1 MSTEQTLDISWK
13 TIFKVFTAIFLFYL
27 IYLARE
33 IALWFFFGLAI
44 SILLEPAIN
53 ALRKIWIPKMLAI
66 VIVYVSILGLLGIL
80 IYITAP
86 IFIIEIKQ
94 FSNFLP
100 DYFNKIN
107 PVLQQLGIDFS
118 QSFSE
123 FTKSLVGGLEQSSK
137 GIMNA
142 VMAFFGGLASTV
154 VIITIAFF
162 LSLEDRGP
170 ERFIAFISPQKYQEN
185 IVAFFEKAQTKVAGW
200 FGARII
206 ACMFVGIG
214 SFIVF
219 YIFGIE
225 YAFLLALIAG
235 VLNFIPYI
243 GPLVTAILLLVFV
256 MVSSGSWLITLYVL
270 LAIWAVQV
278 IENNLL
284 TPFLMKK
291 MIDLPPVLVLIS
303 LLLGAQIFGFLG
315 TIFIVPIA
323 GIVYEF
329 VKEILEKRREG
340 GLIEED

>member
-1 MSTEQTLDISWK
+1 MINEQTLDISWK
-13 TIFKVFTAIFLFYL
+13 TIAKIFIAVFLLYF

-53 ALRKIWIPKMLAI
+53 FLRKLWVPKMIAI
-66 VIVYVSILGLLGIL
+66 IFVYSSILILLGLLVYL
-80 IYITAP
+80 TAP
-86 IFIIEIKQ
+86 IFIIELKE

-107 PVLQQLGIDFS
+107 PILQQLGIDFA

-123 FTKSLVGGLEQSSK
+123 LTSSLIGGLEQSSK
-137 GIMNA
+137 GIVNA
-142 VMAFFGGLASTV
+142 VMVFFGGLSSTI
-154 VIITIAFF
+154 VILTIAFF
-162 LSLEDRGP
+162 LSLEDKGP
-170 ERFIAFISPQKYQEN
+170 ERFLAFLSPSKYQN
-185 IVAFFEKAQTKVAGW
+185 HIVSFFEKAQIKVAGW

-206 ACMFVGIG
+206 ACIFVGIG

-225 YAFLLALIAG
+225 YAFLLSLVAG
-235 VLNFIPYI
+235 VLNFVPYI
-243 GPLVTAILLLVFV
+243 GPLITAILLLVFV
-256 MVSSGSWLITLYVL
+256 TVSSGSWLITLYVL
-270 LAIWAVQV
+270 LAIWAVQAV
-278 IENNLL
+278 ENNLL

-303 LLLGAQIFGFLG
+303 LLLGAKIFGFLG

-323 GIVYEF
+323 GIIYEF
-329 VKEILEKRREG
+329 IKEILEEKKEI
-340 GLIEED
+340 LDQ

>member
-1 MSTEQTLDISWK
+1 MSQEHTLDISWK
-13 TIFKVFTAIFLFYL
+13 TIAKVFVAIFIFYF
-27 IYLARE
+27 IYLARD

-53 ALRKIWIPKMLAI
+53 FLRRIWIPKMLAI
-66 VIVYVSILGLLGIL
+66 ILIYVSVLGLLGL
-80 IYITAP
+80 MVYLTAP
-86 IFIIEIKQ
+86 IFIIELKE
-94 FSNFLP
+94 FSNYLP

-107 PVLQQLGIDFS
+107 PILQQLGIDFA

-123 FTKSLVGGLEQSSK
+123 FTGSLVGGLEQSSK

-142 VMAFFGGLASTV
+142 IMAFFGGLASTL
-154 VIITIAFF
+154 VIMTIAFF
-162 LSLEDRGP
+162 LSIEDRGP
-170 ERFIAFISPQKYQEN
+170 ERFLAFISPQKYQEH
-185 IVAFFEKAQTKVAGW
+185 IVSFFEKAQTKVAGW

-206 ACMFVGIG
+206 ACIFVGIG

-219 YIFGIE
+219 YIFGVE
-225 YAFLLALIAG
+225 YAFLLALISG
-235 VLNFIPYI
+235 ILNFVPYI
-243 GPLVTAILLLVFV
+243 GPLITAVLLLIFV

-270 LAIWAVQV
+270 LAIWAVQA

-303 LLLGAQIFGFLG
+303 LLLGAKIFGFLG
-315 TIFIVPIA
+315 AIFIVPVA

-329 VKEILEKRREG
+329 VRELLEKRREG
-340 GLIEED
+340 VMGSED

>member
-1 MSTEQTLDISWK
+1 MGEEQTLDISWK
-13 TIFKVFTAIFLFYL
+13 TIAKIFIAIFVFYL

-44 SILLEPAIN
+44 SILFEPAIN
-53 ALRKIWIPKMLAI
+53 FLRKLWIPKIVAI
-66 VIVYVSILGLLGIL
+66 ILIYVSVLGLLGL
-80 IYITAP
+80 MVYLTAP
-86 IFIIEIKQ
+86 IFIIELKQ
-94 FSNFLP
+94 FSNYLP

-107 PVLQQLGIDFS
+107 PILQQLGIDFA

-123 FTKSLVGGLEQSSK
+123 LASSLVGGLEQSSK

-142 VMAFFGGLASTV
+142 VIAFFGGLSSAI
-154 VIITIAFF
+154 VILTIAFF

-170 ERFIAFISPQKYQEN
+170 ERFLAFISPQKYQEH
-185 IVAFFEKAQTKVAGW
+185 VVSFFEKAQIKVVAW

-206 ACMFVGIG
+206 ACTFVGIG

-225 YAFLLALIAG
+225 YAFLLALISG
-235 VLNFIPYI
+235 ILNFVPYI
-243 GPLVTAILLLVFV
+243 GPLITAVLLLVFV
-256 MVSSGSWLITLYVL
+256 MVASGSWLVTLYVL
-270 LAIWAVQV
+270 LAVWAVQA

-291 MIDLPPVLVLIS
+291 MINLPPVLVLIS
-303 LLLGAQIFGFLG
+303 LLFGAKIFGFLG

-323 GIVYEF
+323 GIIYEF
-329 VKEILEKRREG
+329 VRELLEKRREEN
-340 GLIEED
+340 LDYQ

>member
-53 ALRKIWIPKMLAI
+53 ALRKIWIPKMVAI
-66 VIVYVSILGLLGIL
+66 VLVYVSILGLLGIL

-86 IFIIEIKQ
+86 VFIIEIKQ

-170 ERFIAFISPQKYQEN
+170 ERFLAFISPQKYQEH
-185 IVAFFEKAQTKVAGW
+185 IVVFFEKAQTKVAGW

-206 ACMFVGIG
+206 ACTFVGIG

-329 VKEILEKRREG
+329 VREILEKRREG
-340 GLIEED
+340 VLIEED

>member
-1 MSTEQTLDISWK
+1 MASEQILDISWK
-13 TIFKVFTAIFLFYL
+13 TIAKVFIAIFIFYL

-53 ALRKIWIPKMLAI
+53 FLRKLWIPKMVAI
-66 VIVYVSILGLLGIL
+66 ILIYVSILGLLGL
-80 IYITAP
+80 LVYITAP
-86 IFIIEIKQ
+86 IFIVELKQ
-94 FSNFLP
+94 FSNYLP

-107 PVLQQLGIDFS
+107 PVLQQLGIDFA
-118 QSFSE
+118 QSFGE
-123 FTKSLVGGLEQSSK
+123 LTRSLIGGLEQSSK

-142 VMAFFGGLASTV
+142 VIAFFGGLASTV

-170 ERFIAFISPQKYQEN
+170 ERFLAFISPQKYQEQ
-185 IVAFFEKAQTKVAGW
+185 IVLFFEKAQTKVAGW

-206 ACMFVGIG
+206 ACTFVGIG

-219 YIFGIE
+219 YIFGVE

-235 VLNFIPYI
+235 ILNFVPYI

-270 LAIWAVQV
+270 LAVWIVQI

-284 TPFLMKK
+284 TPLLMKK

-303 LLLGAQIFGFLG
+303 LLLGAKIFGFLG
-315 TIFIVPIA
+315 TIFIVPVA
-323 GIVYEF
+323 GIIYEF
-329 VKEILEKRREG
+329 IRELLERKRAG
-340 GLIEED
+340 GIAED

>member
-1 MSTEQTLDISWK
+1 MAIDQILDISWK
-13 TIFKVFTAIFLFYL
+13 TIFKIFIAIFIFYL

-53 ALRKIWIPKMLAI
+53 FLRKLWIPKMLAI
-66 VIVYVSILGLLGIL
+66 ILIYVSILGLLGLL

-86 IFIIEIKQ
+86 IFVIELKQ
-94 FSNFLP
+94 FSNYLP

-107 PVLQQLGIDFS
+107 PILQQLGIDVA

-123 FTKSLVGGLEQSSK
+123 LTKSLIGGLEQSSK

-142 VMAFFGGLASTV
+142 VMAFFGGLASTL
-154 VIITIAFF
+154 VIVTIAFF

-170 ERFIAFISPQKYQEN
+170 ERFLAFISPKKYQEN
-185 IVAFFEKAQTKVAGW
+185 IVSFFEKAQTKVAGW

-206 ACMFVGIG
+206 ACTFVGIG

-219 YIFGIE
+219 YMFGVE

-235 VLNFIPYI
+235 VLNFIPYL
-243 GPLVTAILLLVFV
+243 GPLVTVALLLVFV

-270 LAIWAVQV
+270 LAVWLVQIV
-278 IENNLL
+278 ENNLL

-303 LLLGAQIFGFLG
+303 LLLGAKIFGFLG

-329 VKEILEKRREG
+329 VRELLEKRKEG
-340 GLIEED
+340 LMQEE